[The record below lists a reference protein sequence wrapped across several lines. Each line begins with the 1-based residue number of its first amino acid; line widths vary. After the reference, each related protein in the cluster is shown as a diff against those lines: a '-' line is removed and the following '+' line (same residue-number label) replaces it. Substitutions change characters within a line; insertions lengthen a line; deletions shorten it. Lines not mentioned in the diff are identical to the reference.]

1 MSRCTGGKDFSATNS
16 NHSSS
21 STENGNARNDDSER
35 NDGSGGNVSGYNMS
49 RDMNNSNNTNNF
61 LPTVTHCSQSL
72 QSRQSS
78 GKGFFIPPSLRT
90 LPAESTTFPLFPSS
104 SSYELDTNMSPFT
117 RYSLIHP
124 PHNTTAK
131 QQHQQTNNNTART
144 FPDTSLSTTATASR
158 TTTTTSQPYLCT
170 KKFAAN
176 HLSKPAQ

>member
-1 MSRCTGGKDFSATNS
+1 MSRCTGGKDFSANS
-16 NHSSS
+16 NHSLS
-21 STENGNARNDDSER
+21 STMNGNTRNDDRGR
-35 NDGSGGNVSGYNMS
+35 NDSSGHVASGHNMS
-49 RDMNNSNNTNNF
+49 RDMNNSNNTNNYV
-61 LPTVTHCSQSL
+61 PTVTPCSQSL
-72 QSRQSS
+72 QSRHSR